1 MKWMAVALLISG
13 CATSHSIDRGDDE
26 RPRAEVCAGSA
37 RMRNAGYVL
46 VAVGGV
52 FAVGAIA
59 AGAASNPSG
68 CHDESCWLP
77 QLTAGLT
84 LGVFGGS
91 LAITG
96 AALAIAGR
104 DRQQP

>member
-1 MKWMAVALLISG
+1 MNMKWIAVALLVTG

-26 RPRAEVCAGSA
+26 RPRVEVARSGSPA
-37 RMRNAGYVL
+37 MRRAGYVL

-77 QLTAGLT
+77 QLTAGAT
-84 LGVFGGS
+84 LGSLGGS

-96 AALAIAGR
+96 GALAIAGR
-104 DRQQP
+104 DR